1 MWSLRYILAISLL
14 PQSSWPWSLIYPIT
28 VEHKPRFLGSVWQLY
43 YVLDL
48 LRDLRAVISM
58 KMRQILV
65 VSSPVMFLDSILHC
79 YKIVSKISLNQEYV
93 YVSFFKSL
101 QNEFFNIHK
110 LTSRWQLEIMPDFE
124 LNFQQCGLVLQSAT
138 RHGGQY
144 HKKNSSKTKEGL
156 YIIIVSVVVRGLENS
171 RGRFEKKM
179 SLALSDR
186 HQYQIP
192 SALLGTCKDL
202 LILSDHWNLVLPQI
216 YFCNFRFYIF
226 RLEKN
231 SKQYMWKNDF
241 KFSCSGF
248 PCSQMKRLTLQAV
261 FLYTL
266 RFAVD

>member
-14 PQSSWPWSLIYPIT
+14 PQSSSWPWHLIYPIT

-93 YVSFFKSL
+93 CVSFFKSL
-101 QNEFFNIHK
+101 QNEFFSIHK

-144 HKKNSSKTKEGL
+144 HKKNSSKTKGEGL
-156 YIIIVSVVVRGLENS
+156 YIIVSVVVRGLENS

-226 RLEKN
+226 RLGKIQN
-231 SKQYMWKNDF
+231 NICGKMILNF
-241 KFSCSGF
+241 LA
-248 PCSQMKRLTLQAV
+248 MV
-261 FLYTL
+261 FLVP
-266 RFAVD
+266 R

>member
-1 MWSLRYILAISLL
+1 MWYLRYILAISLTVT
-14 PQSSWPWSLIYPIT
+14 WPLIYPIT

-171 RGRFEKKM
+171 RGRFEKKCHLHYQTGI
-179 SLALSDR
+179 SIKFQVPCLELAR
-186 HQYQIP
+186 
-192 SALLGTCKDL
+192 T
-202 LILSDHWNLVLPQI
+202 
-216 YFCNFRFYIF
+216 F
-226 RLEKN
+226 
-231 SKQYMWKNDF
+231 
-241 KFSCSGF
+241 
-248 PCSQMKRLTLQAV
+248 
-261 FLYTL
+261 
-266 RFAVD
+266 